1 MSLNKNNISIEELE
15 KVSLFS
21 GDKEKIITKFTRED
35 AKSYSFL
42 WYDKDYYISLVKRYN
57 QKEKL
62 ISDEVINW
70 LRDEAIEY
78 NKKTYPTHMESLSC
92 DLF

>member
-42 WYDKDYYISLVKRYN
+42 WYDKDYYIKLVKRYN
-57 QKEKL
+57 QKEEL